1 MAATQVVRSEWT
13 KIRSVASTVWT
24 LSLAAVVTVALG
36 VLISL
41 LSKNEFDDLS
51 TKDRLSFDPTFISF
65 AGMSLGQL
73 AMIVFGVLVVSNEYS
88 TGMIRTSLAAVPQ
101 RGTFLFSKIA
111 VATGLAFL
119 VALATSFVA
128 FFLGQAMLGSHRAS
142 IGDPGVLR
150 AVIGGGLYMTLIA
163 LFSMG
168 VATMLR
174 SPMLSLGILMP
185 FFFLIS
191 TILGNVYADQEGRPV
206 PPGPGR
212 QQDHAG
218 RHPDRRR
225 HSVRPLG
232 RPGDHGPVGGGGGG
246 GRVRAAEEEGRVGSS
261 GGFAGERSS
270 NPLHP
275 AHALT

>member
-111 VATGLAFL
+111 VATGLAFV

-191 TILGNVYADQEGRPV
+191 AILGNVDATKKFGQYLPDQAGSKIMQVVTPIDDDV
-206 PPGPGR
+206 PYGPWGGLGIMVLWVLVAV
-212 QQDHAG
+212 AG
-218 RHPDRRR
+218 GYVLLKKRD
-225 HSVRPLG
+225 
-232 RPGDHGPVGGGGGG
+232 
-246 GRVRAAEEEGRVGSS
+246 A
-261 GGFAGERSS
+261 
-270 NPLHP
+270 
-275 AHALT
+275 

>member
-1 MAATQVVRSEWT
+1 MAATQVIQSEWT
-13 KIRSVASTVWT
+13 KIRSVASTIWT

-36 VLISL
+36 ILISL
-41 LSKNEFDDLS
+41 LSKNEFDNMS
-51 TKDRLSFDPTFISF
+51 AKDQLSFDPTFISF

-88 TGMIRTSLAAVPQ
+88 TGMIRTSLSAVPQ

-111 VATGLAFL
+111 VATVLAF
-119 VALATSFVA
+119 VVGIITSFVA
-128 FFLGQAMLGSHRAS
+128 FFLGQAMLGSHKAS

-163 LFSMG
+163 VFSMG

-191 TILGNVYADQEGRPV
+191 NILGAVSATKKVGRYLPDQAGSKIMQVVTPIDDDT
-206 PPGPGR
+206 PYGPWGGL
-212 QQDHAG
+212 AIM
-218 RHPDRRR
+218 
-225 HSVRPLG
+225 VAWVAVAV
-232 RPGDHGPVGGGGGG
+232 VGGYVLLKK
-246 GRVRAAEEEGRVGSS
+246 RDA
-261 GGFAGERSS
+261 
-270 NPLHP
+270 
-275 AHALT
+275 

>member
-41 LSKNEFDDLS
+41 LSKNEFDDMS
-51 TKDRLSFDPTFISF
+51 TKDQLSFDPTFISF

-191 TILGNVYADQEGRPV
+191 AILGNVDATKKVGQYLPDQAGSKIMQVVTPIDDDV
-206 PPGPGR
+206 PYGPWG
-212 QQDHAG
+212 G
-218 RHPDRRR
+218 
-225 HSVRPLG
+225 LG
-232 RPGDHGPVGGGGGG
+232 IMVLWVVVALVGGYVLLKK
-246 GRVRAAEEEGRVGSS
+246 RDA
-261 GGFAGERSS
+261 
-270 NPLHP
+270 
-275 AHALT
+275 

>member
-111 VATGLAFL
+111 VATGLAFV

-191 TILGNVYADQEGRPV
+191 AILGNVDATKKFGQYLPDQAGSKIMQVVTPIDDDV
-206 PPGPGR
+206 PYGPWG
-212 QQDHAG
+212 G
-218 RHPDRRR
+218 
-225 HSVRPLG
+225 LG
-232 RPGDHGPVGGGGGG
+232 IMVLWVLVAVVGGYVLLKK
-246 GRVRAAEEEGRVGSS
+246 RDA
-261 GGFAGERSS
+261 
-270 NPLHP
+270 
-275 AHALT
+275 